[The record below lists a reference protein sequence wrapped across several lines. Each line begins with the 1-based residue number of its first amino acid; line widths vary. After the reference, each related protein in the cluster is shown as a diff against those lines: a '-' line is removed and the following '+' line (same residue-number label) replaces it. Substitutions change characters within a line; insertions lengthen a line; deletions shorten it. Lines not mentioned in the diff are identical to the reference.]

1 MRSDT
6 RPTFI
11 DDIDVESSA
20 LLLDIDGTLLDIAPT
35 PLEVRVPP
43 MLRTALDSLRQ
54 STRGAVA
61 FVSGR
66 PVSEIDLLFAPLKL
80 PAVGGHG
87 AEVRTA
93 SDEVPAQF
101 VAPLDSALRSQLAA
115 FSKSLGILFEDK
127 GYSFA
132 IHYRIAPQHAAAV
145 REAVTTACA
154 AYPAD
159 ELDVLLGKS
168 VIEVKSSTSD
178 KGSGI
183 RQLMKTKPFLGRR
196 PIFLGDDIT
205 DEAAFAVMPAF
216 DGLAFSVGREVE
228 GLAGMFRNPG
238 EVRAWLYHL
247 AGLDES
253 SPA

>member
-1 MRSDT
+1 MHSDT
-6 RPTFI
+6 RPAFVDT
-11 DDIDVESSA
+11 IDVETSA

-43 MLRTALDSLRQ
+43 MLRTALDHLCARS
-54 STRGAVA
+54 RGAIA

-66 PVSEIDLLFAPLKL
+66 PISEIDLLFAPLKL

-87 AEVRTA
+87 AEFRAVGDQA
-93 SDEVPAQF
+93 PSQF
-101 VAPLDSALRSQLAA
+101 VAPIDSALRGQLAA

-145 REAVTTACA
+145 REAVMAACT

-159 ELDVLLGKS
+159 ALDVLLGKS

-183 RQLMKTKPFLGRR
+183 RQLMQTTPFLGRR

-205 DEAAFAVMPAF
+205 DETAFAVMPAF

-228 GLAGMFRNPG
+228 GLAGMFRDPG